1 MENER
6 TTWWFW
12 IPALP
17 KPLIVAAWAVFWA
30 LSAGAPFMRD
40 LSAPGQPWWLDIW
53 HGIGGNSIGVFT
65 WAVIATQLTSEVV
78 YMIFT
83 FRANKRE
90 VEETAIKNRAEGR
103 KEGRKEGLEE
113 GIEIGREEVRTER
126 DTVWQEWLDQVRDL
140 LPEDA
145 PPPPGL
151 DLDNGAGNGHKEK

>member
-40 LSAPGQPWWLDIW
+40 LSVPGQPWWLDIW

-83 FRANKRE
+83 FRANKHQ
-90 VEETAIKNRAEGR
+90 VEEAAIKNRAEGR
-103 KEGRKEGLEE
+103 KEGREE
-113 GIEIGREEVRTER
+113 GIEIGREEVRAER
-126 DTVWQEWLDQVRDL
+126 DAMWQEWLDQVRDL

-145 PPPPGL
+145 PPPPDLG
-151 DLDNGAGNGHKEK
+151 LDNGAGNGHKEK

>member
-40 LSAPGQPWWLDIW
+40 LSVPGQPWWLDIW

-83 FRANKRE
+83 FRANKHQ
-90 VEETAIKNRAEGR
+90 VEEAAIKNRAEGR
-103 KEGRKEGLEE
+103 KEGREE
-113 GIEIGREEVRTER
+113 GRRK
-126 DTVWQEWLDQVRDL
+126 VWKK
-140 LPEDA
+140 A
-145 PPPPGL
+145 
-151 DLDNGAGNGHKEK
+151 